1 MDILLADPCRRSAR
15 RRDVDRLCAAQ
26 GRWQW
31 QSTSKRLEPLRRGLS
46 SRSSQ
51 QMPLAIRWLDLE
63 LRTALALGA
72 TGYAAQVL
80 VAGEIALKRSLVTIA
95 QELAVFAFA
104 AIEVDRICSGNWGE
118 LYVLICWRFFSFRW
132 RCCARRVVRSVL
144 SRKPIHAEALAGA
157 DRQATVGAV

>member
-15 RRDVDRLCAAQ
+15 RRGVDRLCAAQ

-31 QSTSKRLEPLRRGLS
+31 QSISKRLEPLRRGLS

-95 QELAVFAFA
+95 QALAVFAFA
-104 AIEVDRICSGNWGE
+104 AIEVDRICHWQRG
-118 LYVLICWRFFSFRW
+118 R
-132 RCCARRVVRSVL
+132 
-144 SRKPIHAEALAGA
+144 ALCTDLLALF
-157 DRQATVGAV
+157 

>member
-1 MDILLADPCRRSAR
+1 M
-15 RRDVDRLCAAQ
+15 
-26 GRWQW
+26 
-31 QSTSKRLEPLRRGLS
+31 EPLRRGLS

-104 AIEVDRICSGNWGE
+104 AIEVDRICHWQRG
-118 LYVLICWRFFSFRW
+118 R
-132 RCCARRVVRSVL
+132 
-144 SRKPIHAEALAGA
+144 ALCTDLLALF
-157 DRQATVGAV
+157 